1 MGTSV
6 SHKGA
11 KSGVSFDPPWLDDI
25 DVPNSPPELQPDKK
39 PSKEPA
45 SPLAPAVAPPARYGS
60 ARRSMSDYVK
70 SGSRDSLRR
79 ALGHYSKTGMG
90 GASRVAGRMQS
101 STRVASG
108 MYSAFNSLRSGSNQ
122 TLANELSKLKE
133 SGADAYSIIDAIV
146 GYVCPDG
153 GSLDEVSTRDSVSA
167 ALSDLFQRNPDIDIT
182 NLSDDNIWSLVSSF
196 LGYEAFNRVQL
207 DIGQAFESMD
217 SLGSRLVRLND
228 MREYLESEI
237 AAQLNTLRKESAQKP
252 PSDLQ
257 GIVPTAIERTFAVF
271 EVAV

>member
-1 MGTSV
+1 MGTSA

-25 DVPNSPPELQPDKK
+25 DVPNSPSEPQPDKK
-39 PSKEPA
+39 PTEEPA
-45 SPLAPAVAPPARYGS
+45 AQPAVAPPARFGG
-60 ARRSMSDYVK
+60 ARRNMSDYVK
-70 SGSRDSLRR
+70 SGSPDSLRR

-108 MYSAFNSLRSGSNQ
+108 MYSAFNSLRSGTNQ
-122 TLANELSKLKE
+122 TLANALSKLRD

-153 GSLDEVSTRDSVSA
+153 GSLDEVSTRDSVSS
-167 ALSDLFQRNPDIDIT
+167 ALSDLFQKNPDIDIT
-182 NLSDDNIWSLVSSF
+182 KLSDDNIWSLMSSF

-207 DIGQAFESMD
+207 DIGQAFERMD
-217 SLGSRLVRLND
+217 SLGSRLARLND

-237 AAQLNTLRKESAQKP
+237 ATQLNALRKEGAQKP

-257 GIVPTAIERTFAVF
+257 GVIRAAIERTFAVF
-271 EVAV
+271 EVSV